1 MKITAD
7 VNYAGMPLAG
17 SAFSRVQVPVTS
29 GTANLNNQHTGEITA
44 KLQRDRAMI
53 DALTIAQS
61 SRALIQKAM
70 DISARMR
77 TIAYQAM
84 TTGSVDMQELGTEI
98 AGIQG
103 TMQAYGEIV
112 SVPVNNSPGRGDL
125 PDNFTQ
131 QLADMGAAAEKLAA
145 GNRVD
150 PETFSQINNNLS
162 AFSAD
167 NNKKISEI
175 ASGMGLSEKHK
186 AAINNEV
193 DASRTAELLVTNPEM
208 SLTVQGNI
216 NPEAVKALTMI

>member
-1 MKITAD
+1 
-7 VNYAGMPLAG
+7 
-17 SAFSRVQVPVTS
+17 
-29 GTANLNNQHTGEITA
+29 
-44 KLQRDRAMI
+44 MI

-84 TTGSVDMQELGTEI
+84 TTGNVNMQELGMEI

-103 TMQAYGEIV
+103 TMQTYGEII
-112 SVPVNNSPGRGDL
+112 SVPVSNSPGRGAL
-125 PDNFTQ
+125 PDNFTR
-131 QLADMGAAAEKLAA
+131 QLADMGVAADQLVA

-150 PETFSQINNNLS
+150 PETFSQISSTLS

-186 AAINNEV
+186 AAMNNEV
-193 DASRTAELLVTNPEM
+193 DASRAAELLVTNPEM

-216 NPEAVKALTMI
+216 NPEVVKVLTAV

>member
-1 MKITAD
+1 MKITTD
-7 VNYAGMPLAG
+7 VNYAGMRPAG
-17 SAFSRVQVPVTS
+17 SVSSRVQVPVTS
-29 GTANLNNQHTGEITA
+29 GTTNLNNQQTGEITA

-84 TTGSVDMQELGTEI
+84 TTGNVNMQELGTEI

-103 TMQAYGEIV
+103 TMQTYGEII
-112 SVPVNNSPGRGDL
+112 SVPVSNSPGRGAL
-125 PDNFTQ
+125 PDNFTR
-131 QLADMGAAAEKLAA
+131 QLADMGVAADQLVA

-150 PETFSQINNNLS
+150 PETFSQISSTLS

-186 AAINNEV
+186 AAMNNEV
-193 DASRTAELLVTNPEM
+193 DASRAAELLVTNPEM

-216 NPEAVKALTMI
+216 NPEVVKVLTAV

>member
-1 MKITAD
+1 
-7 VNYAGMPLAG
+7 
-17 SAFSRVQVPVTS
+17 
-29 GTANLNNQHTGEITA
+29 
-44 KLQRDRAMI
+44 
-53 DALTIAQS
+53 
-61 SRALIQKAM
+61 
-70 DISARMR
+70 
-77 TIAYQAM
+77 
-84 TTGSVDMQELGTEI
+84 
-98 AGIQG
+98 
-103 TMQAYGEIV
+103 
-112 SVPVNNSPGRGDL
+112 
-125 PDNFTQ
+125 
-131 QLADMGAAAEKLAA
+131 MGAAAEKLAA